1 MKAFAHNYLLML
13 WIRLKGHS
21 WLGSSKKRSVRLFGF
36 HVLQQVKA
44 SISINGL
51 SYFAFGMSVF
61 SENQTRRSPQECAPA
76 PPAAG
81 SGMEGMK
88 TRSTKQLFPQKPP
101 LPQLKGYLAPVTS
114 FVIPPFLHHPPTWRL
129 NCTCWH
135 TSHQLSL
142 FVRIYI
148 WLKKAGVDYYELTLR
163 LIHRTFAQP
172 WVCSR
177 NLFHG
182 GQTFLCL
189 YPLHS
194 PVLLIVPIERHL
206 LAVNR
211 IFIML

>member
-76 PPAAG
+76 PPRLQG
-81 SGMEGMK
+81 QGWKGWK
-88 TRSTKQLFPQKPP
+88 QDRRSNSFH
-101 LPQLKGYLAPVTS
+101 LAPVTF